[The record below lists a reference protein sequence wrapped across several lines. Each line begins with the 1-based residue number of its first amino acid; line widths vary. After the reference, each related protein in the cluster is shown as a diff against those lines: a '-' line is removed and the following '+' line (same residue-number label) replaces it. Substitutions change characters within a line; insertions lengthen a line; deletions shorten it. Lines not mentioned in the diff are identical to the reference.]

1 LLLCCTSHHAVLYRV
16 LTLPSIHSHIR
27 TGKQDTTAL
36 LPPATHGSWSDRD
49 TRLAL
54 VPILLGAGSPASLKR
69 LASPFSL
76 VFGILLFF
84 FLLFFFLLF
93 LAPMARSVLLA
104 LHSLPLLLS
113 LSAVVP
119 RSLNRLAPDTSLDLL
134 SSLLPPSS
142 SSSSSSS
149 ALAHLLPAS
158 SHTTLPPALDTTPTQ
173 ATVLSTA
180 EAQAEIPSSSAPAL
194 EDVLEALT
202 THNQRLETAN
212 RALSIFAG
220 RLMQEQT
227 AWLEQQMEQHEA
239 ALAHVRS
246 ARTESDSLQADL
258 ALVQEALQQRD
269 HQIQSLQTLL
279 NQYQELKGESAQGF
293 GLDESF
299 NAQRPIVQWTASQQE
314 ADGCRKLQAAEV
326 DPARGKVVAG
336 QEEVQPV
343 RQLLMERT
351 GSVEAETRRKG
362 KGWWSW
368 WGLMR

>member
-1 LLLCCTSHHAVLYRV
+1 
-16 LTLPSIHSHIR
+16 
-27 TGKQDTTAL
+27 
-36 LPPATHGSWSDRD
+36 
-49 TRLAL
+49 
-54 VPILLGAGSPASLKR
+54 
-69 LASPFSL
+69 
-76 VFGILLFF
+76 
-84 FLLFFFLLF
+84 
-93 LAPMARSVLLA
+93 
-104 LHSLPLLLS
+104 
-113 LSAVVP
+113 
-119 RSLNRLAPDTSLDLL
+119 
-134 SSLLPPSS
+134 
-142 SSSSSSS
+142 
-149 ALAHLLPAS
+149 
-158 SHTTLPPALDTTPTQ
+158 
-173 ATVLSTA
+173 
-180 EAQAEIPSSSAPAL
+180 
-194 EDVLEALT
+194 VLEALT